1 MVQHPAY
8 SVERAFLK
16 ANPMT
21 QFLKS
26 YSQRPPINRAMIS
39 KSGYRPAFRKSQAL
53 VMLEAQIPD
62 LYRNRLIAERLDDA
76 IRYFKERPRLAQR
89 LMALTRRPDG
99 ISLLRQHLAPF
110 RSSYNLDDPVR
121 PNQEGDE

>member
-1 MVQHPAY
+1 MVQHSAY

-21 QFLKS
+21 QFLKATVNVH
-26 YSQRPPINRAMIS
+26 QQPGDDFEVRLPAGIS
-39 KSGYRPAFRKSQAL
+39 ESQAL

-62 LYRNRLIAERLDDA
+62 LYRNRLIEERLADS
-76 IRYFKERPRLAQR
+76 IRYFQQRPRLAQR

-99 ISLLRQHLAPF
+99 ISLLRLHLARF
-110 RSSYNLDDPVR
+110 RSFYNIR
-121 PNQEGDE
+121 IYQNSR